1 MKRITEYV
9 GLTTPMKHITEY
21 VGFTTPM
28 KHITVEVRAEKRNM
42 LV

>member
-1 MKRITEYV
+1 MKHITEYV

-21 VGFTTPM
+21 VGLTTPM